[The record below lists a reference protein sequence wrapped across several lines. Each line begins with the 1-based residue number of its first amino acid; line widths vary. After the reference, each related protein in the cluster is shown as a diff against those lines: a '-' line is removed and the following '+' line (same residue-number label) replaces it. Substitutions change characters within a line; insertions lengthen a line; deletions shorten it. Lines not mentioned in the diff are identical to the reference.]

1 MSEKKQW
8 YQEGLRF
15 QCTECGKCCTGSPGY
30 VWVNEGEMA
39 AMAQFLK
46 IPLKDFILRYIR
58 RVGQRYSL
66 IEYKK
71 TYDCVF
77 LKDKKCQ
84 IYGAR
89 PSQCRTYPW
98 WPQNLNSQ
106 TAWEETART
115 CEGIHSDAPIVPY
128 DTIKEQGKL

>member
-30 VWVNEGEMA
+30 VWVNKEEMEA
-39 AMAQFLK
+39 IAQFLK
-46 IPLKDFILRYIR
+46 ISLKEFMLKYIR

-66 IEYKK
+66 IEYKV

-77 LKDKKCQ
+77 LKNKKCQ

-89 PSQCRTYPW
+89 PNQCRTYPW
-98 WPQNLNSQ
+98 WPQNLSSP
-106 TAWEETART
+106 ASWAETART
-115 CEGIHSDAPIVPY
+115 CEGINPDAPTVPCEM
-128 DTIKEQGKL
+128 IKEQSKI